1 LKNNDENMNDKIS
14 DELLEE
20 LKKMEGYNPDLGTD
34 KDPRKSSYD
43 EFLHQVENII
53 IEKIEPPEN
62 L

>member
-1 LKNNDENMNDKIS
+1 LKNNDENVDDKIS

-43 EFLHQVENII
+43 EF
-53 IEKIEPPEN
+53 IEKIRDTTIKEIEPTKD
-62 L
+62 